1 MRASRPGRIPTSRH
15 RRSLGQHFLSNQAA
29 ARRIVEMFGPAPG
42 QHVIEIG
49 PGRGALT
56 GLLLEG
62 GARVTAVEVD
72 FELVASLRQRFVD
85 AGSLSVIS
93 ADILRCDIAELAGKT
108 PARVLANLPY
118 SITGEALMRLFRAAG
133 ALTDMTLMLQRE
145 VVTRLVAPP
154 GGKVYGSLSM
164 VAQYFTEPRA
174 VMNLAPGS
182 FSPPPAVSST
192 VVSMPFL
199 SPRELSADAE
209 RDYPPF
215 VRMLF
220 AHRRRT
226 LLNNLK
232 SGGCAEPEETLR
244 RAGIDASRR
253 PETLDRTE
261 SLALFAAWASL
272 DSKPMPG
279 GS

>member
-1 MRASRPGRIPTSRH
+1 
-15 RRSLGQHFLSNQAA
+15 
-29 ARRIVEMFGPAPG
+29 
-42 QHVIEIG
+42 VIEIG

-56 GLLLEG
+56 GLLLEH

-72 FELVASLRQRFVD
+72 PEMVASVRQRF
-85 AGSLSVIS
+85 AEAPGLTVIS
-93 ADILRCDIAELAGKT
+93 ADILRCDIAELAGPGT
-108 PARVLANLPY
+108 ARVLANLPY
-118 SITGEALMRLFRAAG
+118 SITGEALVRLFRAAR

-145 VVTRLVAPP
+145 VVTRLVASP
-154 GGKVYGSLSM
+154 GGKVYGSLS
-164 VAQYFTEPRA
+164 VLAQYFTEPRS
-174 VMNLAPGS
+174 VMHLAPGS

-192 VVSMPFL
+192 VVAMPFRIA
-199 SPRELSADAE
+199 RELSVEAE
-209 RDYPPF
+209 LAYPAF

-232 SGGCAEPEETLR
+232 SGGYAEPEQLLEL
-244 RAGIDASRR
+244 AGIDAARR

-261 SLALFAAWASL
+261 SLRLFAACTPI
-272 DSKPMPG
+272 DRGPVPG